1 MPTANAAEAAVVEGL
16 NVYPVG
22 SLAEAVGFR
31 TGQVDMDPEA
41 VDLDELFAQHSHMEE
56 DFVDVKGQDYAKRA
70 LLIAAA
76 GSHNVLMI
84 GPPGTGKTLLAKR
97 LPTIL
102 PPLTPAESLETSRIY
117 SVMGLLEVEKGDGA
131 HSRPGQ

>member
-1 MPTANAAEAAVVEGL
+1 
-16 NVYPVG
+16 
-22 SLAEAVGFR
+22 
-31 TGQVDMDPEA
+31 
-41 VDLDELFAQHSHMEE
+41 MEE

-84 GPPGTGKTLLAKR
+84 GPPEPAR
-97 LPTIL
+97 PCWPASPTIM

-117 SVMGLLEVEKGDGA
+117 SVMGL
-131 HSRPGQ
+131 